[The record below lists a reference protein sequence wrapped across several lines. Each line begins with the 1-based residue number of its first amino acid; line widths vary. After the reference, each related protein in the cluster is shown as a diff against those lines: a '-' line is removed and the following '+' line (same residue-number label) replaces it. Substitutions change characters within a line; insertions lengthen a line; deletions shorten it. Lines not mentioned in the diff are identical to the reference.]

1 MLAHRSCFSNFGDEM
16 LPRPC
21 RSRRKN
27 AAGVEFALFL
37 GFLAI
42 RRGRSF
48 GIKERKIEVS
58 KVKKRVREK
67 KKSNGRVE
75 VPPNPRIQQ
84 GEEGK
89 QSALSKE
96 KAAATCLERRKRKK
110 NVPWVFEFRHYAP
123 KMLEMS
129 GGRAEKERERGAE
142 AKNRGGRL

>member
-1 MLAHRSCFSNFGDEM
+1 MAWHKAGAVLGNKRA
-16 LPRPC
+16 
-21 RSRRKN
+21 KN
-27 AAGVEFALFL
+27 VSQ
-37 GFLAI
+37 
-42 RRGRSF
+42 RGE
-48 GIKERKIEVS
+48 KNVLER
-58 KVKKRVREK
+58 K